1 MVGPGERGTAR
12 GIAAELAVV
21 FVGVLIALGV
31 NSWWAAHQDHARL
44 RADLQTLAR
53 DMDQAAAVLD
63 SAIRYDS
70 ANVALFTEIH
80 DGLLAHDS
88 ARYDHL
94 SSLPDIGIRIAPVPL
109 GTLRFLVDGGG
120 VRLIQNPEVRAR
132 LIEDLSKIELYQG
145 WMDDLA
151 TEGRRAFETVNRAV
165 DESAVR
171 GTRWPEAAAG
181 NPDVIDAMTL
191 VASRVSNIVM
201 LQRRILDLVQE
212 IEATAGGEVNGSH
225 ASS

>member
-1 MVGPGERGTAR
+1 MVGPGERGTAK
-12 GIAAELAVV
+12 GVAAELAVV
-21 FVGVLIALGV
+21 FVGVFIALGV
-31 NSWWAAHQDHARL
+31 NSWWAAHQDHERL
-44 RADLQTLAR
+44 RADLQTLAQ
-53 DMDQAAAVLD
+53 DMDQAALVLD

-88 ARYDHL
+88 ARYDRL
-94 SSLPDIGIRIAPVPL
+94 SALSDVGVRIAPVPL

-151 TEGRRAFETVNRAV
+151 TEWRRAFDTANQAV
-165 DESAVR
+165 DESTVR
-171 GTRWPEAAAG
+171 GTRWPEAAVG
-181 NPDVIDAMTL
+181 NLDVISAMRL
-191 VASRVSNIVM
+191 AASRISNIVL
-201 LQRRILDLVQE
+201 LQRRILGLVRE
-212 IEATAGGEVNGSH
+212 IGSAAHGAEASP
-225 ASS
+225 

>member
-1 MVGPGERGTAR
+1 MVGPGESGTAK
-12 GIAAELAVV
+12 GVAAELAVV

-44 RADLQTLAR
+44 HADLQTLAQ
-53 DMDQAAAVLD
+53 DMDQAALVLD
-63 SAIRYDS
+63 TAIRYDS

-88 ARYDHL
+88 ARYDRL
-94 SSLPDIGIRIAPVPL
+94 ASLPDLGIRIAPVPL
-109 GTLRFLVDGGG
+109 GTLRFLVDGGE
-120 VRLIQNPEVRAR
+120 VRLIQNPEERAR

-151 TEGRRAFETVNRAV
+151 TEGRHAFDTADRAI

-171 GTRWPEAAAG
+171 GTRWPEAAVG
-181 NPDVIDAMTL
+181 NPDVISAMRL
-191 VASRVSNIVM
+191 AASRISNIVL
-201 LQRRILDLVQE
+201 LQRRILALVQE
-212 IEATAGGEVNGSH
+212 IGSAAGGEVKRP
-225 ASS
+225 